1 MIRAIEIGGKE
12 IEFKASAVTSILYK
26 RAFKKDLTSEFSE
39 YVKKYRLVKAL
50 KDDIENKDE
59 NEKIDVLSKNAEILE
74 LSNAA
79 QELFPQLAYI
89 MYLEANVEQR
99 EIFKK
104 LSEEEFIFWLSQFE
118 TADFQNHY
126 SDFMEMW
133 NSNAHTSVKP
143 KN

>member
-1 MIRAIEIGGKE
+1 MIKKIELGGKE

-26 RAFKKDLTSEFSE
+26 RTFKQDLTSEFSN
-39 YVKKYRLVKAL
+39 YVKKYKVVKSL
-50 KDDIENKDE
+50 QEDILNKDE
-59 NEKIDVLSKNAEILE
+59 NEKIDVISHNAEILE
-74 LSNAA
+74 LSNSA

-104 LSEEEFIFWLSQFE
+104 LNEEDFIFWLSQFE
-118 TADFQNHY
+118 TADFQSHF
-126 SDFMEMW
+126 SDFMNMW
-133 NSNAHTSVKP
+133 NENAHTSVKP